1 MAVHGIHSVGSS
13 SLDERSVGDTGSA
26 PMNVTGEDAS
36 MTTEQT
42 TPARGIRSERHGRV
56 AVITVSDPA
65 RRNAMAL
72 DLAEDLVA
80 ALAEAEADDGVGAVV
95 IAGQEPGFC
104 AGADLSQL
112 GASKEDGL
120 RRIYAGFLA
129 VADCTLP
136 TIAAVNGAAVGAGM
150 NLALACDVRIAGP
163 RARFD
168 SRFMQLGL
176 HPGGGYTWMAQRAL
190 GPQGAYAVTL
200 FGDVLG
206 AAEAERVGLV
216 WRAVDNPVE
225 TALELAGKAADAPKN
240 LVITTKRT
248 MRVSAGLD
256 KQADAVELEIR
267 SQVASL
273 DSPEFAERLAALKKK
288 VSGNK

>member
-1 MAVHGIHSVGSS
+1 MT
-13 SLDERSVGDTGSA
+13 DETQAKREV
-26 PMNVTGEDAS
+26 
-36 MTTEQT
+36 
-42 TPARGIRSERHGRV
+42 RSERHG
-56 AVITVSDPA
+56 AVTLITVSDPA

-72 DLAEDLVA
+72 DLAEQLVA
-80 ALAEAEADDGVGAVV
+80 AIAEAEADSSVGAVV
-95 IAGQEPGFC
+95 ITGQEPGFC

-163 RARFD
+163 KARFD
-168 SRFMQLGL
+168 SRFMQLGI

-190 GPQGAYAVTL
+190 GTQGAYAVTL
-200 FGDVLG
+200 FGEVLG
-206 AAEAERVGLV
+206 AEEAQRTGLV
-216 WRAVDNPVE
+216 WRSTEDAVG
-225 TALELAGKAADAPKN
+225 TALALAGKAAEAPRD
-240 LVITTKRT
+240 LLITTKRSL
-248 MRVSAGLD
+248 RVTGQLD
-256 KQADAVELEIR
+256 RQVDAVEVEIR
-267 SQVASL
+267 SQVATL

-288 VSGNK
+288 VSRSS